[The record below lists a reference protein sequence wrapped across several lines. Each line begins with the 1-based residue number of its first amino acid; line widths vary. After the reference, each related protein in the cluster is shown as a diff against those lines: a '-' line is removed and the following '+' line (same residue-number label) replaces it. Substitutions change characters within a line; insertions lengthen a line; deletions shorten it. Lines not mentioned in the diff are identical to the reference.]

1 MCVNL
6 QDICDKITRSK
17 MIVTLALLA
26 STNNECARALYQ
38 ILDVDI
44 CEAIDRM
51 KATSHLDE
59 KIADEFLLM
68 LTMVLLVTLSLSLT
82 PSS

>member
-1 MCVNL
+1 MRFFNCL
-6 QDICDKITRSK
+6 KDICDKITRSK

-26 STNNECARALYQ
+26 STNTDCARALYH

-51 KATSHLDE
+51 KATAHLDE

-68 LTMVLLVTLSLSLT
+68 LTMVIFEFLFLLN
-82 PSS
+82 

>member
-1 MCVNL
+1 
-6 QDICDKITRSK
+6 

-26 STNNECARALYQ
+26 STNTDCARALYH

-51 KATSHLDE
+51 KATAHLDE

-68 LTMVLLVTLSLSLT
+68 LTMVKLELLFFIINKTIFYLSFNLY
-82 PSS
+82 